1 MMEGYEDA
9 TINQQLLHMTLW
21 RKVKNMLLRKKNLW
35 KNLKKLADTR
45 HDATAINPNSN
56 YAIVS
61 TRRFQ
66 YMKTGEFAT
75 YFLL

>member
-1 MMEGYEDA
+1 MTEGQEYA
-9 TINQQLLHMTLW
+9 TEE
-21 RKVKNMLLRKKNLW
+21 KKNLW

-66 YMKTGEFAT
+66 FMKTGEFAT